1 MALIKCTECGNAI
14 SDKAAACPQCGAPN
28 TSLTNGV
35 NAEAHDSKP
44 ITTEKKKKAT
54 PLWVQVVAGLVGAWV
69 AVSCATGGSSG
80 AKNETKSSWN
90 EISSLTLCQM
100 AIKRR
105 SRDPE
110 NAEVPYVKN
119 FGSSSEH
126 YFAWGADTKMAR
138 LRNGLGI
145 DVASTASCTVDVDSR
160 RITSLTINGETMID
174 K

>member
-1 MALIKCTECGNAI
+1 MALIKCTECEHTI
-14 SDKAAACPQCGAPN
+14 SDKAATCPQCGAPN
-28 TSLTNGV
+28 ASLSNSV
-35 NAEAHDSKP
+35 NVEARDSKP
-44 ITTEKKKKAT
+44 VTVEKKKKAT

-69 AVSCATGGSSG
+69 AVSCATGGSSSS
-80 AKNETKSSWN
+80 KTETKSSWN

-119 FGSSSEH
+119 FGSGTEH
-126 YFAWGADTKMAR
+126 YFAWGAETKMAR

-145 DVASTASCTVDVDSR
+145 DVASTASCTVDVESR
-160 RITSLTINGETMID
+160 KITSLTINGETMIGN
-174 K
+174 